1 MMIEAVIFLKPLPK
15 KRPRF
20 SKTGRVYKADALD
33 ELRLKRELQKVSKH
47 LLTGPL
53 DVELIC
59 GMPRPKSKKNA
70 KYHVSRPDGDNLL
83 KFWADSANGILFE
96 DDSQI
101 VKFSVLK
108 IYADVPYWQFR
119 VTELEET

>member
-1 MMIEAVIFLKPLPK
+1 
-15 KRPRF
+15 
-20 SKTGRVYKADALD
+20 
-33 ELRLKRELQKVSKH
+33 
-47 LLTGPL
+47 
-53 DVELIC
+53 
-59 GMPRPKSKKNA
+59 MPRPKNKKNA

-108 IYADVPYWQFR
+108 IYADIPYWQFR
-119 VTELEET
+119 VTELEETV